1 MRTAPLTLSSF
12 TCVAFA
18 LFVLLLPFATHAE
31 STIPPEFHFTET
43 LKRGAHGAAVFYLQV
58 LLNKDAET
66 RVNSPGLIGGTGNET
81 DFLGNATKQ
90 AIVRFQNKYSGEVLR
105 PAGLAKGN
113 GIVGPLTRA
122 KLNSLLE
129 TTRRE
134 ALRTEG
140 TPVVVTITLP
150 PDTSTAVATATP
162 ALSSEELNTRA
173 RAALVNILCTTK
185 RGGSFSPIS
194 GSGVFIDSRG
204 VILTNAHVGQYFLL
218 KDFLTRDFLDCVVR
232 SGEPARNNYRATLLY
247 LSPPWVDQNASK
259 ITAEEATS
267 TGENDFALLLVTE
280 STDHEISLPSEFPYL
295 PIQFDDRIIQSGNE
309 ALAAGYPAGFL
320 SGITIQRDLYPSS
333 SVVTIGNV
341 FSFRE
346 QTADIFSI
354 GGSVVAQQGSSGGA
368 VVSPTGALVGLIVTS
383 SKAKATGDRNLNA
396 LTMSHLERSF
406 SADTGKSLGLFLAE
420 DVAEN
425 ARLFNKNVAPLLKQ
439 KLVRAL
445 TRQ

>member
-1 MRTAPLTLSSF
+1 MRTASLTLSSF
-12 TCVAFA
+12 VCA
-18 LFVLLLPFATHAE
+18 LFTLSLPFTTSAE
-31 STIPPEFHFTET
+31 SVIPQEFRFTET
-43 LKRGAHGAAVFYLQV
+43 LKRGSHGSDVFYLQV

-66 RVNSPGLIGGTGNET
+66 QVNTPGLLGGAGNET
-81 DFLGNATKQ
+81 DFLGGATKQ
-90 AIVRFQNKYSGEVLR
+90 AIIRFQNKYGGDVLR

-129 TTRRE
+129 TARHET
-134 ALRTEG
+134 LRTEAA
-140 TPVVVTITLP
+140 PVVVTVTLP
-150 PDTSTAVATATP
+150 SETSTAVATATP
-162 ALSSEELNTRA
+162 ALSSEELNTSA

-194 GSGVFIDSRG
+194 GSGVFIDTRG
-204 VILTNAHVGQYFLL
+204 VILTNAHIGQYFLL
-218 KDFLTRDFLDCVVR
+218 KEYLARDFIDCVVR
-232 SGEPARNNYRATLLY
+232 SGEPARNKYRATLLY

-259 ITAEEATS
+259 LTADEATS

-280 STDHEISLPSEFPYL
+280 STNPEVPLPHVFPTL
-295 PIQFDDRIIQSGNE
+295 PVQFDDRIIQVGNE

-333 SVVTIGNV
+333 SVVAIGNV
-341 FSFRE
+341 FSFHE

-368 VVSPTGALVGLIVTS
+368 VVSPTGSLIGLIVTS

-406 SADTGKSLGLFLAE
+406 SADTGKSLSLFFTE
-420 DVAEN
+420 DVAQN
-425 ARLFNKNVAPLLKQ
+425 ARLFNKDVAPLLKQ
-439 KLVRAL
+439 KLVHIL